1 MPVLQPKATIQRM
14 VEIVI
19 DELGAEECHVGVAP
33 VLALYGQGYTTGL
46 VLDVG
51 AQSARA
57 LPVIDGFATPH
68 ALCVD
73 AELSGDR
80 LNAYAADFLRARGCV
95 FASNRA
101 ANAAGEALKRTRGV
115 VAWSDRDPVADA
127 TFEVAAAWTAEPKT
141 ISLTPEDRKLLGEP
155 LFNPK
160 KVDKQAKTKGL
171 AALIKQ
177 SIYKSEED
185 MRVTLWGGVLL
196 VGGGS
201 SLNGTPE
208 RLEEDLFIISPD
220 TIDVAVTA
228 SPGRDVMAWQGGAYL
243 TTLPEFE
250 NNWIHVEDREDPEL
264 FKQRLK
270 DTEYNC

>member
-1 MPVLQPKATIQRM
+1 M
-14 VEIVI
+14 
-19 DELGAEECHVGVAP
+19 
-33 VLALYGQGYTTGL
+33 
-46 VLDVG
+46 
-51 AQSARA
+51 
-57 LPVIDGFATPH
+57 
-68 ALCVD
+68 
-73 AELSGDR
+73 
-80 LNAYAADFLRARGCV
+80 
-95 FASNRA
+95 
-101 ANAAGEALKRTRGV
+101 
-115 VAWSDRDPVADA
+115 
-127 TFEVAAAWTAEPKT
+127 
-141 ISLTPEDRKLLGEP
+141 P